1 MTLHFSDLLRAD
13 DVFVDVDAGSKK
25 HALQL
30 LSHALADI
38 IDKASDDDVF
48 QALLDRERLGCT
60 ASSGGVALPHA
71 RIGGIDSPR
80 AALIRLQHAIDFD
93 STDAPDVDVLFGF
106 LLPLQTNADEDEQ
119 LRRLTD
125 AFLDLDAIASMRD
138 APDAQSLYG
147 ALIGLENHVTSATT
161 VP

>member
-13 DVFVDVDAGSKK
+13 DVFVDVHAGSKK

-30 LSHALADI
+30 LSHALADV

-71 RIGGIDSPR
+71 RISGLDSPR
-80 AALIRLQHAIDFD
+80 AALIRLHEAIDFD

-106 LLPLQTNADEDEQ
+106 LLPLETDADDDEQ
-119 LRRLTD
+119 MRRLTN

-147 ALIGLENHVTSATT
+147 ALIDLERHAEATLT
-161 VP
+161 P